1 MDFLSNELVRGR
13 YHDGVI
19 IKCISGEVGSSC
31 RGAPAP
37 PPKFKRLFL
46 VSISA
51 SLHVQIHAVVSLH
64 AHFSEVS
71 LK

>member
-1 MDFLSNELVRGR
+1 MSEIRMKAFRG
-13 YHDGVI
+13 I
-19 IKCISGEVGSSC
+19 LLN
-31 RGAPAP
+31 
-37 PPKFKRLFL
+37 RLFL

>member
-1 MDFLSNELVRGR
+1 MSEIRKKAFRGILINF
-13 YHDGVI
+13 DV
-19 IKCISGEVGSSC
+19 KN
-31 RGAPAP
+31 
-37 PPKFKRLFL
+37 RLFL

>member
-1 MDFLSNELVRGR
+1 MSEIRMKAFRDFDVKN
-13 YHDGVI
+13 
-19 IKCISGEVGSSC
+19 
-31 RGAPAP
+31 
-37 PPKFKRLFL
+37 RLFL

-64 AHFSEVS
+64 ALFSEVS